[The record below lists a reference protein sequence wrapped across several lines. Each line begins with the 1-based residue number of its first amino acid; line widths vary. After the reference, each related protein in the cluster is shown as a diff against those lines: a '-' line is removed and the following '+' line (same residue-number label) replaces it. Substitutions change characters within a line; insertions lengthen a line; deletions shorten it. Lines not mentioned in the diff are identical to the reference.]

1 MTFRQNLQ
9 VAFSA
14 LMANKLRSALTMLGI
29 IIGVAAVVSL
39 VSIGEGVESAIT
51 GEIEGAGSNIIAI
64 VPGAEF
70 GPQSGE
76 DTFTLDDAQAIEE
89 TIANLNSVAPQYIN
103 TSQVQY
109 EDTIIAV
116 SITGTTSSVTDVLTI
131 NMELGQFFTVN
142 DNDNAERVIVIDENT
157 AEDLFG
163 QLNPVGRFIRVDG
176 IRFEIVGMVESA
188 DGALTGGG
196 ATAYVPINTA
206 YRTLYGATTRRGT
219 NNPIDVI

>member
-188 DGALTGGG
+188 
-196 ATAYVPINTA
+196 
-206 YRTLYGATTRRGT
+206 
-219 NNPIDVI
+219 